1 MVVWFISQ
9 IITQLIAWL
18 IAKARWDTQIG
29 VWGQRGVALPGSPA
43 THLRFKPANV
53 VVRWQALSQLA
64 D

>member
-1 MVVWFISQ
+1 MVVRFISQ
-9 IITQLIAWL
+9 IITLFIARL
-18 IAKARWDTQIG
+18 IAKARWGNLIG
-29 VWGQRGVALPGSPA
+29 VLGQRGVALPGSPA